1 MANTVSRLAN
11 TGNLQTYSYIDEVTN
26 NPNAMG
32 SISFTA
38 ASTQYLNLPTSA
50 ASSFTFGA
58 GDFTIE
64 FWVNFTSF
72 VSGASQIFD
81 LRPAGTSSTTNYIV
95 IGASTAGVISTT
107 LSATTITGPTLS
119 INTWYHVAVA
129 RASGTSRLY
138 INGSQVGSSV
148 SDSTSYTVGANRP
161 IIGADGNNPSATY
174 ALNGY
179 ISNFRIVKGTAVYT
193 SAFTPP
199 KQPLTPITNT
209 SLLLN
214 TPYTKDAFLDSS
226 PNAFT
231 VTNVGTALS
240 IASTPFLPNAY
251 YGIYFNGSKLTAP
264 SSGAFTLSSGNWTIE
279 TWLYQTAVVPASN
292 QCRFIMIGVNGTSNS
307 FTVYLNPDST
317 ISASRPLTGST
328 GVSSNTSI
336 ALNTWYHVAVV
347 SNAGSATIYFNGKS
361 VTTTPVTIT
370 QPGTG
375 AAVLNIGYDTVG
387 TVNAQFSGYLS
398 NIRISNNSAIYT
410 SNFTPPLYNL
420 PPGSASLVT
429 GQSPT
434 IIDNSP
440 NAFTLT
446 NTNNCL
452 PLQLL
457 PSYAANL
464 GLTVSKQYSNGVL
477 QTFNNFDEM
486 SLNPN
491 LTGSISLNGTS
502 QYLTWSSGSGVAFG
516 TGNFTVEAWIYL
528 TATQASQY
536 IIDARDST
544 HTTSW
549 AFGFGLSGAGRLG
562 WYSSG
567 AIRAN
572 DASTTDFPTGQWFH
586 VAYVRSG
593 TTGTI
598 YRNGVS
604 VATATDSIN
613 YTVTPTTSTIGSYY
627 GLVVG
632 GYFPGY
638 ISNLRIVSGVAVYT
652 GTFTPPTNLLTIT
665 QGSGTNISAITNTAS
680 TTLLLR
686 TLKTDLTDISVYN
699 NPIAKVGSPTNS
711 TVSPFPI
718 IGFPDGYFSTYFNG
732 SAYYTV
738 PANTSL
744 VLAGSNYT
752 VEYWMYPTLVNGTQ
766 QDLVNK
772 NLASTFGYTFRIETD
787 NTMTYYTDNGNLKTS
802 ALANNTWYHVAT
814 TYDGTTTRLFL
825 NGTLANSSS
834 SVTIVSADDT
844 STQALYVGA
853 RASDQFLKY
862 NGYIS
867 NLRIVKGT
875 ALYTTGFTPSTS
887 PLTTTSQS
895 ANASQVSLLTSQSS
909 TLKDNSLNGY
919 TLTSS
924 STTQQTS
931 PIPFATPN
939 FVLPAN
945 TTVMK
950 LSNTGIT
957 QIFNQF
963 DEVTGTS

>member
-1 MANTVSRLAN
+1 MANTVSKLAN
-11 TGNLQTYSYIDEVTN
+11 TGNLQTHSYIDEVTN
-26 NPNAMG
+26 NPSAAG
-32 SISFTA
+32 SLSFNGT
-38 ASTQYLNLPTSA
+38 SQYLTAPANA
-50 ASSFTFGA
+50 GFAFGT
-58 GDFTIE
+58 GDFTVE
-64 FWVNFTSF
+64 FWVYMNAFSGSGTAGAFVGPWTGTASTSAWLFTQGNTTNSNLRF
-72 VSGASQIFD
+72 GVSDGTTATFYESSSTLTLNQWFHVAAVRSSGTLKLYSNGIQVYSGALTQNISVSSQ
-81 LRPAGTSSTTNYIV
+81 
-95 IGASTAGVISTT
+95 T
-107 LSATTITGPTLS
+107 LQ
-119 INTWYHVAVA
+119 
-129 RASGTSRLY
+129 
-138 INGSQVGSSV
+138 INGVA
-148 SDSTSYTVGANRP
+148 GATFLSNC
-161 IIGADGNNPSATY
+161 
-174 ALNGY
+174 Y
-179 ISNFRIVKGTAVYT
+179 ISNLRIVKGVAVYT
-193 SAFTPP
+193 GTFTPSN
-199 KQPLTPITNT
+199 QPLKPITNT

-214 TPYTKDAFLDSS
+214 TPYTNDAFLDSS

-231 VTNVGTALS
+231 VTNVNSALS
-240 IASTPFLPNAY
+240 IASNPFIPNAY
-251 YGIYFNGSKLTAP
+251 YGIYFNNSKLTAP
-264 SSGAFTLSSGNWTIE
+264 SSTAFNLAGGTWTIE

-292 QCRFIMIGVNGTSNS
+292 QCRFIMIGTNGTSNS
-307 FTVYLNPDST
+307 FNVAINPDST
-317 ISASRPLTGST
+317 ISATRVLTGST
-328 GVSSNTSI
+328 GVASNTSI

-347 SNAGSATIYFNGKS
+347 SNAGSATIYFNGKN

-370 QPGTG
+370 QPVSS
-375 AAVLNIGYDTVG
+375 AATLNIGYDTVA

-398 NIRISNNSAIYT
+398 NLRISNNAAIYT
-410 SNFTPPLYNL
+410 SNFTPSLYNL
-420 PPGSASLVT
+420 PAKGASLVT

-452 PLQLL
+452 PIQLL
-457 PSYAANL
+457 PSYATNTNI
-464 GLTVSKQYSNGVL
+464 TVSKQYSNGVL
-477 QTFNNFDEM
+477 QTFNIFDEV

-491 LTGSISLNGTS
+491 LSGSILLNGTS

-528 TATQASQY
+528 TVTQNSQY

-562 WYSSG
+562 WYNGS
-567 AIRAN
+567 ILAN
-572 DASTTDFPTGQWFH
+572 DASTTDFPIGQWFH
-586 VAYVRSG
+586 VAYVRNG

-604 VATATDSIN
+604 VATATDSGN
-613 YTVTPTTSTIGSYY
+613 YNITPTTSTIGSYY
-627 GLVVG
+627 GQVAND
-632 GYFPGY
+632 YFPGY

-652 GTFTPPTNLLTIT
+652 GTFTPPTKPLTIT
-665 QGSGTNISAITNTAS
+665 QGSGTNISAITNTTS

-686 TLKTDLTDISVYN
+686 TLQTDFTDISVYN
-699 NPIAKVGSPTNS
+699 NPITKVGSPTSS

-718 IGFPDGYFSTYFNG
+718 IGVPDGYFSTYFNG

-744 VLAGSNYT
+744 VLAGTNYT

-772 NLASTFGYTFRIETD
+772 NLATTFGYTFRIETD

-802 ALANNTWYHVAT
+802 ALTGATWYHVAA

-853 RASDQFLKY
+853 RAYDQTYKY

-887 PLTTTSQS
+887 PFTTTSQS
-895 ANASQVSLLTSQSS
+895 ASASQVSLLTSQSS
-909 TLKDNSLNGY
+909 TLKDNSLNIY
-919 TLTSS
+919 TLTQSNI
-924 STTQQTS
+924 TEQTS

-957 QIFNQF
+957 QIYNQF
-963 DEVTGTS
+963 DEVTI

>member
-1 MANTVSRLAN
+1 MANTVSKLTN
-11 TGNLQTYSYIDEVTN
+11 TGNFQTHSYIDEVTN
-26 NPNAMG
+26 NPSAAG
-32 SISFTA
+32 SLSFNGT
-38 ASTQYLNLPTSA
+38 SQYLTWNPG
-50 ASSFTFGA
+50 SSSVFGTA
-58 GDFTIE
+58 NYTLE
-64 FWVNFTSF
+64 CWLYLT
-72 VSGASQIFD
+72 ATT
-81 LRPAGTSSTTNYIV
+81 AGTIIDFRNATQ
-95 IGASTAGVISTT
+95 TT
-107 LSATTITGPTLS
+107 LTTPEFYFNSSNKITMNGVVIDTVVRP
-119 INTWYHVAVA
+119 NNQWFHVAYC
-129 RASGTSRLY
+129 RISGTGYLY
-138 INGSQVGSSV
+138 INGMVVSTGTDSSNY
-148 SDSTSYTVGANRP
+148 STASTQAF
-161 IIGADGNNPSATY
+161 IGAYYSLGSTTFFP
-174 ALNGY
+174 GY
-179 ISNFRIVKGTAVYT
+179 ISNLRIVTGLAVYPAG
-193 SAFTPP
+193 SVNAQAFTPSN
-199 KQPLTPITNT
+199 QPLKPITNT

-214 TPYTKDAFLDSS
+214 TPYTNDAFLDSS

-231 VTNVGTALS
+231 VTNVNSALS
-240 IASTPFLPNAY
+240 IASNPFIPNAY
-251 YGIYFNGSKLTAP
+251 YGIYFNNSKLTAP
-264 SSGAFTLSSGNWTIE
+264 SSTAFNLAGGTWTIE
-279 TWLYQTAVVPASN
+279 TWLYQTAVVSASN
-292 QCRFIMIGVNGTSNS
+292 QCRFIMIGTNGTSNS
-307 FTVYLNPDST
+307 FNVAINPDST
-317 ISASRPLTGST
+317 ISATRVLTGST
-328 GVSSNTSI
+328 GVASNTSI

-347 SNAGSATIYFNGKS
+347 SNAGSATIYFNGKN

-370 QPGTG
+370 QPVSS
-375 AAVLNIGYDTVG
+375 AATLNIGYDTVA

-398 NIRISNNSAIYT
+398 NLRISNNAAIYT
-410 SNFTPPLYNL
+410 SNFTPSLYNL
-420 PPGSASLVT
+420 PAKGASLVT

-452 PLQLL
+452 PIQLL
-457 PSYAANL
+457 PSYATNTNI
-464 GLTVSKQYSNGVL
+464 TVSKQYSNGVL
-477 QTFNNFDEM
+477 QTFNIFDEV

-491 LTGSISLNGTS
+491 LSGSILLNGTS

-528 TATQASQY
+528 TVTQNSQY

-562 WYSSG
+562 WYNNGS
-567 AIRAN
+567 ILAN
-572 DASTTDFPTGQWFH
+572 DASTTDFPIGQWFH
-586 VAYVRSG
+586 VAYVRNG

-604 VATATDSIN
+604 VATATDSGN
-613 YTVTPTTSTIGSYY
+613 YNITPTTSTIGSYY
-627 GLVVG
+627 GQVAND
-632 GYFPGY
+632 YFPGY

-652 GTFTPPTNLLTIT
+652 GTFTPPTKPLTIT
-665 QGSGTNISAITNTAS
+665 QGSGTNISAITNTTS

-686 TLKTDLTDISVYN
+686 TLQTDFTDISVYN
-699 NPIAKVGSPTNS
+699 NPITKVGSPTSS

-718 IGFPDGYFSTYFNG
+718 IGVPDGYFSTYFNG

-744 VLAGSNYT
+744 VLAGTNYT

-772 NLASTFGYTFRIETD
+772 NLATTFGYTFRIETD

-802 ALANNTWYHVAT
+802 ALTAATWYHVAA

-853 RASDQFLKY
+853 RASDQNLKY

-875 ALYTTGFTPSTS
+875 ALYTTGFAPSTS
-887 PLTTTSQS
+887 PFTTTSQS
-895 ANASQVSLLTSQSS
+895 ANATQVSLLTSQSS
-909 TLKDNSLNGY
+909 TLKDNSLNIY
-919 TLTSS
+919 TLTQSNI
-924 STTQQTS
+924 TEQTS

-957 QIFNQF
+957 QIYNQF
-963 DEVTGTS
+963 DEVTI

>member
-1 MANTVSRLAN
+1 MANTVSKLAN
-11 TGNLQTYSYIDEVTN
+11 TGNLQTHSYIDEVTN
-26 NPNAMG
+26 NPSAAG
-32 SISFTA
+32 SLSFNGT
-38 ASTQYLNLPTSA
+38 SQYLTAPANA
-50 ASSFTFGA
+50 GFAFGT
-58 GDFTIE
+58 GDFTVE
-64 FWVNFTSF
+64 FWVYMNAFSGSGTAGAFVGPWTGTASTSAWLFTQGNTTNSNLRF
-72 VSGASQIFD
+72 GVSDGTTATFYESSSTLTLNQWFHVAAVRSSGTLKLYSNGIQVYSGALTQNISVSSQ
-81 LRPAGTSSTTNYIV
+81 
-95 IGASTAGVISTT
+95 T
-107 LSATTITGPTLS
+107 LQ
-119 INTWYHVAVA
+119 
-129 RASGTSRLY
+129 
-138 INGSQVGSSV
+138 INGVA
-148 SDSTSYTVGANRP
+148 GATFLSNC
-161 IIGADGNNPSATY
+161 
-174 ALNGY
+174 Y
-179 ISNFRIVKGTAVYT
+179 ISNLRIVKGVAVYT
-193 SAFTPP
+193 GTFTPSN
-199 KQPLTPITNT
+199 QPLKPITNT

-214 TPYTKDAFLDSS
+214 TPYTNDAFLDSS

-231 VTNVGTALS
+231 VTNVNSALS
-240 IASTPFLPNAY
+240 IASNPFIPNAY
-251 YGIYFNGSKLTAP
+251 YGIYFNNSKLTAP
-264 SSGAFTLSSGNWTIE
+264 SSTAFNLAGGTWTIE

-292 QCRFIMIGVNGTSNS
+292 QCRFIMIGTNGTSNS
-307 FTVYLNPDST
+307 FNVAINPDST
-317 ISASRPLTGST
+317 ISATRVLTGST
-328 GVSSNTSI
+328 GVASNTSI

-347 SNAGSATIYFNGKS
+347 SNAGSATIYFNGKN

-370 QPGTG
+370 QPVSS
-375 AAVLNIGYDTVG
+375 AATLNIGYDTVA

-398 NIRISNNSAIYT
+398 NLRISNNAAIYT
-410 SNFTPPLYNL
+410 SNFTPSLYNL
-420 PPGSASLVT
+420 PAKGASLVT

-452 PLQLL
+452 PIQLL
-457 PSYAANL
+457 PSYATNTNI
-464 GLTVSKQYSNGVL
+464 TVSKQYSNGVL
-477 QTFNNFDEM
+477 QTFNIFDEV

-491 LTGSISLNGTS
+491 LSGSILLNGTS

-528 TATQASQY
+528 TVTQNSQY

-562 WYSSG
+562 WYNGS
-567 AIRAN
+567 ILAN
-572 DASTTDFPTGQWFH
+572 DASTTDFPIGQWFH
-586 VAYVRSG
+586 VAYVRNG

-604 VATATDSIN
+604 VATATDSGN
-613 YTVTPTTSTIGSYY
+613 YNITPTTSTIGSYY
-627 GLVVG
+627 GQVAND
-632 GYFPGY
+632 YFPGY

-652 GTFTPPTNLLTIT
+652 GTFTPPTKPLTIT
-665 QGSGTNISAITNTAS
+665 QGSGTNISAITNTTS

-686 TLKTDLTDISVYN
+686 TLQTDFTDISVYN
-699 NPIAKVGSPTNS
+699 NPITKVGSPTSS

-718 IGFPDGYFSTYFNG
+718 IGVPDGYFSTYFNG

-744 VLAGSNYT
+744 VLAGTNYT

-772 NLASTFGYTFRIETD
+772 NLATTFGYTFRIETD

-802 ALANNTWYHVAT
+802 ALTGATWYHVAA

-853 RASDQFLKY
+853 RAYDQTYKY

-887 PLTTTSQS
+887 PFTTTSQS
-895 ANASQVSLLTSQSS
+895 ASASQVSLLTSQSS
-909 TLKDNSLNGY
+909 TLKDNSLNIY

-924 STTQQTS
+924 NITEQAS

-957 QIFNQF
+957 QIYNQF
-963 DEVTGTS
+963 DEVTI